1 MPEIKDK
8 NGMNIGLFTDSY
20 SPNVN
25 GVVTSVETLKKA
37 LEEKGHTVYVI
48 TVGQDAKTYNYDEEQ
63 KILRIPGIPL
73 GIYDYRMSSFYPLK
87 VINRIKSWDLDI
99 IHSHTELSMGIF
111 ARLFA
116 KQYNIPLVHTYHT
129 MYKDYTWYVS
139 RNIKFFDLGCKKA
152 VEYLSKFYC
161 DNTADAFIVPTVKT
175 YHLFRDEYHYDKD
188 IYIVPTG
195 LDASRFYKENSD
207 KLKVLKLRR
216 ELGYKKKDFVMLF
229 VGRLAQEK
237 NVPFLFDII
246 EKSKNPNIK
255 LLIVGYGPDEDKYKK
270 EVKERALTDRIKF
283 TGKVAWNDMPTYY
296 HVANAFITAS
306 TTETQGLTVIEALAA
321 SLPVICIDDDAFKSA
336 IIDNFNGRIFKNQ
349 EECLKIVLELASNK
363 LELEN
368 LTSKAAQSI
377 KKYSLPAFADSVL
390 DVYNVAITKHNKKQ
404 SFGTRLVEKI
414 KTKWKGGKKND
425 RSLKS

>member
-1 MPEIKDK
+1 
-8 NGMNIGLFTDSY
+8 MNIGLFTDAYVPS
-20 SPNVN
+20 VN

-37 LEEKGHTVYVI
+37 LEQKGHTVYIV
-48 TVGQDAKTYNYDEEQ
+48 TVGQDSKTYDYNEKER
-63 KILRIPGIPL
+63 ILKIPGIPL
-73 GIYDYRMSSFYPLK
+73 GIYDYRMSSIYPLK
-87 VINRIKSWDLDI
+87 VMNKIKSWNLDL

-139 RNIKFFDLGCKKA
+139 RNIKFFDMGCKKA
-152 VEYLSKFYC
+152 VEYISKFYC

-207 KLKVLKLRR
+207 KLKVTRLRR
-216 ELGYKKKDFVMLF
+216 YLGYKRKDFVMLF

-237 NVPFLFDII
+237 NVTFLFDII
-246 EKSKNPNIK
+246 EKTKNNNVK

-270 EVKERALTDRIKF
+270 EVKERGLEDRIKF
-283 TGKVAWNDMPTYY
+283 TGKIAWVDMPNYY
-296 HVANAFITAS
+296 HVSNAFITAS

-321 SLPVICIDDDAFKSA
+321 SLPVICIDDDAFKSVVV
-336 IIDNFNGRIFKNQ
+336 DNFNGRIFKNKK
-349 EECLKIVLELASNK
+349 ECLQIVEELSTNK
-363 LELEN
+363 LELDS
-368 LTSKAAQSI
+368 LTDKAEVSVR
-377 KKYSLPAFADSVL
+377 KYSLSSFAESVL
-390 DVYNVAITKHNKKQ
+390 EVYKIAITKHNKKQ
-404 SFGTRLVEKI
+404 ALSTRLVEKI
-414 KTKWKGGKKND
+414 KSKWKGGKKNE
-425 RSLKS
+425 SST

>member
-1 MPEIKDK
+1 MR
-8 NGMNIGLFTDSY
+8 IGLFTDAYVPS
-20 SPNVN
+20 VN

-37 LEEKGHTVYVI
+37 LEQKGHTVYIV
-48 TVGQDAKTYNYDEEQ
+48 TVGQDSKTYDYDEEER
-63 KILRIPGIPL
+63 ILRIPGIPL
-73 GIYDYRMSSFYPLK
+73 GIYDYRMSSIYPIK
-87 VINRIKSWDLDI
+87 VINKIKSWNLEI

-139 RNIKFFDLGCKKA
+139 RNIKYFDLGCKKA
-152 VEYLSKFYC
+152 VEYISKFYC

-207 KLKVLKLRR
+207 KLKVTRLRHY
-216 ELGYKKKDFVMLF
+216 LGYKKKDFVLLF

-237 NVPFLFDII
+237 NVPFLIDVI
-246 EKSKNPNIK
+246 EKCSDKNIK
-255 LLIVGYGPDEDKYKK
+255 LLIVGYGPDEEKYRS
-270 EVKERALTDRIKF
+270 EVKKRNLQDRITF
-283 TGKVAWNDMPTYY
+283 TGKVSWKDMPNYY

-321 SLPVICIDDDAFKSA
+321 SIPVICIDDDAFKSV
-336 IIDNFNGRIFKNQ
+336 IIDNFNGRIFTTE
-349 EECLKIVLELASNK
+349 EECIKIVNELSTNK
-363 LELEN
+363 MELEN
-368 LTSKAAQSI
+368 LADKTVSSI
-377 KKYSLPAFADSVL
+377 KKYSLPSFADSDL
-390 DVYNVAITKHNKKQ
+390 EVYKVAITKHNKKQ
-404 SFGTRLVEKI
+404 PLSTKIVNKI
-414 KTKWKGGKKND
+414 KSIWKEGENDNSTK
-425 RSLKS
+425 S

>member
-1 MPEIKDK
+1 
-8 NGMNIGLFTDSY
+8 MNIGLFTDAYVPS
-20 SPNVN
+20 VN

-37 LEEKGHTVYVI
+37 LEQKGHTVYIV
-48 TVGQDAKTYNYDEEQ
+48 TVGQDSKTYDYNEKER
-63 KILRIPGIPL
+63 ILKIPGIPL
-73 GIYDYRMSSFYPLK
+73 GIYDYRMSSIYPLK
-87 VINRIKSWDLDI
+87 VMNKIKSWNLDL

-139 RNIKFFDLGCKKA
+139 RNVKFFDMGCKKA
-152 VEYLSKFYC
+152 VEYISKFYC

-207 KLKVLKLRR
+207 KLKVTRLRR
-216 ELGYKKKDFVMLF
+216 YLGYKRKDFVMLF

-237 NVPFLFDII
+237 NVTFLFDII
-246 EKSKNPNIK
+246 EKTKNKNIK

-270 EVKERALTDRIKF
+270 EVKERGLEDRIKF
-283 TGKVAWNDMPTYY
+283 TGKVAWVDMPNYY
-296 HVANAFITAS
+296 HVSNAFITAS

-321 SLPVICIDDDAFKSA
+321 SLPVICIDDDSFKSA
-336 IIDNFNGRIFKNQ
+336 VVDNFNGRIFKD
-349 EECLKIVLELASNK
+349 EKECLEIVEELSTNK
-363 LELEN
+363 LELNN
-368 LTSKAAQSI
+368 LTDKAEGSI
-377 KKYSLPAFADSVL
+377 KKYSLSSFADSVL
-390 DVYNVAITKHNKKQ
+390 EVYKVAITKHNKKQ
-404 SFGTRLVEKI
+404 ALSTRIVEKI
-414 KTKWKGGKKND
+414 KNKWKDGKKND
-425 RSLKS
+425 SSLKSQE

>member
-1 MPEIKDK
+1 
-8 NGMNIGLFTDSY
+8 MNIGLFTDAYVPS
-20 SPNVN
+20 VN

-37 LEEKGHTVYVI
+37 LEQKGHTVYIV
-48 TVGQDAKTYNYDEEQ
+48 TVGQDSKTYDYNEKER
-63 KILRIPGIPL
+63 ILKIPGIPL
-73 GIYDYRMSSFYPLK
+73 GIYDYRMSSIYPLK
-87 VINRIKSWDLDI
+87 VINLIKSWNLEL

-139 RNIKFFDLGCKKA
+139 RNIKFFDMGCKKA
-152 VEYLSKFYC
+152 VEYISKFYC

-207 KLKVLKLRR
+207 KLKVTRLRR
-216 ELGYKKKDFVMLF
+216 YLGYKRKDFVMLF

-237 NVPFLFDII
+237 NVPFLFDVI
-246 EKSKNPNIK
+246 EKTKNKNIK

-270 EVKERALTDRIKF
+270 EVKERSLEDRIKF
-283 TGKVAWNDMPTYY
+283 TGKVAWIDMPNYY
-296 HVANAFITAS
+296 HVSNAFITAS

-321 SLPVICIDDDAFKSA
+321 SLPVICIDDDSFKSA
-336 IIDNFNGRIFKNQ
+336 VVDNFNGRIFKD
-349 EECLKIVLELASNK
+349 EKECLEIVEELSTNK
-363 LELEN
+363 LELNN
-368 LTSKAAQSI
+368 LTDKAEGSI
-377 KKYSLPAFADSVL
+377 KKYSLSSFAESVL
-390 DVYNVAITKHNKKQ
+390 EVYKVAITKHNKKQ
-404 SFGTRLVEKI
+404 ALSTRLVEKI
-414 KTKWKGGKKND
+414 KNKWKDGKKND
-425 RSLKS
+425 SSLKSQE

>member
-1 MPEIKDK
+1 MR
-8 NGMNIGLFTDSY
+8 IGLFTDAYVPS
-20 SPNVN
+20 VN

-37 LEEKGHTVYVI
+37 LEQKGHTVYIV
-48 TVGQDAKTYNYDEEQ
+48 TVGQDSKTYDYDEEER
-63 KILRIPGIPL
+63 ILRIPGIPL
-73 GIYDYRMSSFYPLK
+73 GIYDYRMSSIYPIK
-87 VINRIKSWDLDI
+87 VINKIKSWNLEI

-139 RNIKFFDLGCKKA
+139 RNIKYFDLGCKKA
-152 VEYLSKFYC
+152 VEYISKFYC

-207 KLKVLKLRR
+207 KLKVTRLRHY
-216 ELGYKKKDFVMLF
+216 LGYKKKDFVLLF

-237 NVPFLFDII
+237 NVPFLIDVI
-246 EKSKNPNIK
+246 EKCSDKNIK
-255 LLIVGYGPDEDKYKK
+255 LLIVGYGPDEEKYRS
-270 EVKERALTDRIKF
+270 EVKKRNLQDRITF
-283 TGKVAWNDMPTYY
+283 TGKVSWKDMPNYY

-321 SLPVICIDDDAFKSA
+321 SIPVICIDDDAFKSV
-336 IIDNFNGRIFKNQ
+336 IIDNFNGRIFTTE
-349 EECLKIVLELASNK
+349 EECIKIVNELSTNK
-363 LELEN
+363 MELEN
-368 LTSKAAQSI
+368 LADKTVSSI
-377 KKYSLPAFADSVL
+377 KKYSLPSFADSVL
-390 DVYNVAITKHNKKQ
+390 EVYKVAITKHNKKQ
-404 SFGTRLVEKI
+404 PLSTKIVNKI
-414 KTKWKGGKKND
+414 KSIWKEGENDNSTK
-425 RSLKS
+425 S

>member
-1 MPEIKDK
+1 
-8 NGMNIGLFTDSY
+8 MNIGLFTDAYVPS
-20 SPNVN
+20 VN

-37 LEEKGHTVYVI
+37 LEQKGHTVYIV
-48 TVGQDAKTYNYDEEQ
+48 TVGQDSKTYDYNEKER
-63 KILRIPGIPL
+63 ILKIPGIPL
-73 GIYDYRMSSFYPLK
+73 GIYDYRMSSIYPLK
-87 VINRIKSWDLDI
+87 VMNKIKSWNLDL

-139 RNIKFFDLGCKKA
+139 RNVKFFDMGCKKA
-152 VEYLSKFYC
+152 VEYISKFYC

-207 KLKVLKLRR
+207 KLKVTRLRR
-216 ELGYKKKDFVMLF
+216 YLGYKRKDFVMLF

-237 NVPFLFDII
+237 NVTFLFDII
-246 EKSKNPNIK
+246 EKTKNKNIK

-270 EVKERALTDRIKF
+270 EVKERGLEDGIKF
-283 TGKVAWNDMPTYY
+283 TGKVAWVDMPNYY
-296 HVANAFITAS
+296 HVSNAFITAS

-321 SLPVICIDDDAFKSA
+321 SLPVICIDDDAFKSVVV
-336 IIDNFNGRIFKNQ
+336 DNFNGRIFKDKK
-349 EECLKIVLELASNK
+349 ECLQIVEELSTNK
-363 LELEN
+363 LELDS
-368 LTSKAAQSI
+368 LTDKAEVSVR
-377 KKYSLPAFADSVL
+377 KYSLSSFAESVL
-390 DVYNVAITKHNKKQ
+390 EVYKIAIAKHNKKQ
-404 SFGTRLVEKI
+404 SLSTRLVEKL
-414 KTKWKGGKKND
+414 KNKWKEGKKND
-425 RSLKS
+425 SGA

>member
-1 MPEIKDK
+1 
-8 NGMNIGLFTDSY
+8 MNIGLFTDAYVPS
-20 SPNVN
+20 VN

-37 LEEKGHTVYVI
+37 LEQKGHTVYIV
-48 TVGQDAKTYNYDEEQ
+48 TVGQDSKTYDYNEKER
-63 KILRIPGIPL
+63 ILKIPGIPL
-73 GIYDYRMSSFYPLK
+73 GIYDYRMSSIYPLK
-87 VINRIKSWDLDI
+87 VMNKIKSWNLDL

-139 RNIKFFDLGCKKA
+139 RNVKFFDMGCKKA
-152 VEYLSKFYC
+152 VEYISKFYC

-207 KLKVLKLRR
+207 KLKVTRLRR
-216 ELGYKKKDFVMLF
+216 YLGYKRKDFVMLF

-237 NVPFLFDII
+237 NVTFLFDII
-246 EKSKNPNIK
+246 EKTKNKNVK

-270 EVKERALTDRIKF
+270 EVKERGLEDRIKF
-283 TGKVAWNDMPTYY
+283 TGKVAWVDMPNYY
-296 HVANAFITAS
+296 HVSNAFITAS

-321 SLPVICIDDDAFKSA
+321 SLPVICIDDDAFKSVVV
-336 IIDNFNGRIFKNQ
+336 DNFNGRIFKDKK
-349 EECLKIVLELASNK
+349 ECLQIVEELSTNK
-363 LELEN
+363 LELDS
-368 LTSKAAQSI
+368 LTDKAEVSVR
-377 KKYSLPAFADSVL
+377 KYSLSSFAESVL
-390 DVYNVAITKHNKKQ
+390 EVYKIAITKHNKKQ
-404 SFGTRLVEKI
+404 ALSTRLVEKI
-414 KTKWKGGKKND
+414 KSKWKGGKKND
-425 RSLKS
+425 SST

>member
-1 MPEIKDK
+1 
-8 NGMNIGLFTDSY
+8 MNIGLFTDAYVPS
-20 SPNVN
+20 VN

-37 LEEKGHTVYVI
+37 LEQKGHTVYIV
-48 TVGQDAKTYNYDEEQ
+48 TVGQDSKTYDYNEKER
-63 KILRIPGIPL
+63 ILKIPGIPL
-73 GIYDYRMSSFYPLK
+73 GIYDYRMSSIYPLK
-87 VINRIKSWDLDI
+87 VMNKIKSWNLDL

-139 RNIKFFDLGCKKA
+139 RNVKFFDMGCKKA
-152 VEYLSKFYC
+152 VEYISKFYC

-207 KLKVLKLRR
+207 KLKVTRLRR
-216 ELGYKKKDFVMLF
+216 YLGYKRKDFVMLF

-237 NVPFLFDII
+237 NVTFLFDII
-246 EKSKNPNIK
+246 EKTKNKNVK

-270 EVKERALTDRIKF
+270 EVKERGLEDRIKF
-283 TGKVAWNDMPTYY
+283 TGKIAWVDMPNYY
-296 HVANAFITAS
+296 HVSNAFITAS

-321 SLPVICIDDDAFKSA
+321 SLPVICIDDDAFKSVVV
-336 IIDNFNGRIFKNQ
+336 DNFNGRIFKNKK
-349 EECLKIVLELASNK
+349 ECLQIVEELSTNK
-363 LELEN
+363 LELDS
-368 LTSKAAQSI
+368 LTDKAEVSVR
-377 KKYSLPAFADSVL
+377 KYSLPSFAESVL
-390 DVYNVAITKHNKKQ
+390 EVYKIAIAKHNKKQ
-404 SFGTRLVEKI
+404 SLSTRLVEKL
-414 KTKWKGGKKND
+414 KNKWKEGKKND
-425 RSLKS
+425 SGA

>member
-1 MPEIKDK
+1 
-8 NGMNIGLFTDSY
+8 MNIGLFTDAYVPS
-20 SPNVN
+20 VN

-37 LEEKGHTVYVI
+37 LEQKGHTVYIV
-48 TVGQDAKTYNYDEEQ
+48 TVGQDSKTYDYNEKER
-63 KILRIPGIPL
+63 ILKIPGIPL
-73 GIYDYRMSSFYPLK
+73 GIYDYRMSSIYPLK
-87 VINRIKSWDLDI
+87 VINLIKSWNLEL

-139 RNIKFFDLGCKKA
+139 RNIKFFDMGCKKA
-152 VEYLSKFYC
+152 VEYISKFYC

-207 KLKVLKLRR
+207 KLKVTRLRR
-216 ELGYKKKDFVMLF
+216 YLGYKRKDFVMLF

-237 NVPFLFDII
+237 NVPFLFDVI
-246 EKSKNPNIK
+246 EKTKNKNIK

-270 EVKERALTDRIKF
+270 EVKERSLEDRIKF
-283 TGKVAWNDMPTYY
+283 TGKVAWIDMPNYY
-296 HVANAFITAS
+296 HVSNAFITAS

-321 SLPVICIDDDAFKSA
+321 SLPVICIDDDSFKSA
-336 IIDNFNGRIFKNQ
+336 VVDNFNGRIFKD
-349 EECLKIVLELASNK
+349 EKECLEIVEELSTNK
-363 LELEN
+363 LELNN
-368 LTSKAAQSI
+368 LTDKAEGSI
-377 KKYSLPAFADSVL
+377 KKYSLSSFAESVL
-390 DVYNVAITKHNKKQ
+390 EVYKVAITKHNKKQ
-404 SFGTRLVEKI
+404 ALSTRIVEKI
-414 KTKWKGGKKND
+414 KNKWKDGKKND
-425 RSLKS
+425 SSLKSQE

>member
-1 MPEIKDK
+1 MR
-8 NGMNIGLFTDSY
+8 IGLFTDAYVPS
-20 SPNVN
+20 VN

-37 LEEKGHTVYVI
+37 LEQKGHTVYIV
-48 TVGQDAKTYNYDEEQ
+48 TVGQDSKTYDYDEKE

-73 GIYDYRMSSFYPLK
+73 GIYDYRMSSIYPIK
-87 VINRIKSWDLDI
+87 VINQIKSWNLEI

-139 RNIKFFDLGCKKA
+139 RNIKYFDLGCKKA
-152 VEYLSKFYC
+152 VEYISKFYC

-207 KLKVLKLRR
+207 KLKVLKLKHD
-216 ELGYKKKDFVMLF
+216 LGYKRKDFVMLF

-246 EKSKNPNIK
+246 EKTKNKSIK
-255 LLIVGYGPDEDKYKK
+255 LLIVGYGPDEEKYKK
-270 EVKERALTDRIKF
+270 EVKEKGLDDRIKF
-283 TGKVAWNDMPTYY
+283 TGKVAWNDMPNYY
-296 HVANAFITAS
+296 HVCNAFITAS

-321 SLPVICIDDDAFKSA
+321 SLPVICIDDDAFKSVVV
-336 IIDNFNGRIFKNQ
+336 DNFNGRIFKN
-349 EECLKIVLELASNK
+349 EKDCLQIVEELATNK

-368 LTSKAAQSI
+368 LTDKTESSI
-377 KKYSLPAFADSVL
+377 KKYSLSSFADSVL
-390 DVYNVAITKHNKKQ
+390 EVYKVAITKHNKKQ
-404 SFGTRLVEKI
+404 ALSTRIVDKI
-414 KTKWKGGKKND
+414 KNKWKEGNKND
-425 RSLKS
+425 SSSKS

>member
-1 MPEIKDK
+1 MR
-8 NGMNIGLFTDSY
+8 IGLFTDAYVPS
-20 SPNVN
+20 VN

-37 LEEKGHTVYVI
+37 LEQKGHTVYIV
-48 TVGQDAKTYNYDEEQ
+48 TVGQDAKTYDYNEEE
-63 KILRIPGIPL
+63 KILKVPGIPL
-73 GIYDYRMSSFYPLK
+73 GIYDYRMSSIYPIK
-87 VINRIKSWDLDI
+87 VINRIKSWHLEI

-152 VEYLSKFYC
+152 IEYISKFYC
-161 DNTADAFIVPTVKT
+161 DNTADAFIVPTIKT

-195 LDASRFYKENSD
+195 IDASRFYKENSD
-207 KLKVLKLRR
+207 KLKVLKLRH
-216 ELGYKKKDFVMLF
+216 ELGYKRKDFVLLF

-246 EKSKNPNIK
+246 EKTKNKNIK

-270 EVKERALTDRIKF
+270 EVIDRNIADRVTF
-283 TGKVAWNDMPTYY
+283 TGKVAWIDMPNYY
-296 HVANAFITAS
+296 HVSNAFITAS
-306 TTETQGLTVIEALAA
+306 ITETQGLTVIEALAA
-321 SLPVICIDDDAFKSA
+321 SLPVICIDDDAFKDA
-336 IIDNFNGRIFKNQ
+336 VIDNFNGRVFKD
-349 EECLKIVLELASNK
+349 EKECLEIVEELASNK

-368 LTSKAAQSI
+368 LTDKAESSV
-377 KKYSLPAFADSVL
+377 KKYSLSSFADSVL
-390 DVYNVAITKHNKKQ
+390 EVYKVAITKHNRKQPLSTKIVENIKKKWRGNKKDDN
-404 SFGTRLVEKI
+404 SF
-414 KTKWKGGKKND
+414 
-425 RSLKS
+425 KS

>member
-1 MPEIKDK
+1 MH
-8 NGMNIGLFTDSY
+8 GMNIGLFTDAYVPS
-20 SPNVN
+20 VN

-37 LEEKGHTVYVI
+37 LEQKGHTVYIV
-48 TVGQDAKTYNYDEEQ
+48 TVGQDSKTYDYDEKER
-63 KILRIPGIPL
+63 ILRIPGIPL
-73 GIYDYRMSSFYPLK
+73 GIYDYRMSSIYPLK
-87 VINRIKSWDLDI
+87 VINRIKSWNLEI

-139 RNIKFFDLGCKKA
+139 RNIKFFDMGCKKA
-152 VEYLSKFYC
+152 VEYFSKFYC

-195 LDASRFYKENSD
+195 LDARRFYKENSD
-207 KLKVLKLRR
+207 KLKVTRLKHY
-216 ELGYKKKDFVMLF
+216 LGFKKKDFVLLF

-237 NVPFLFDII
+237 NVTFLLDVI
-246 EKSKNPNIK
+246 EKCNNKNIK
-255 LLIVGYGPDEDKYKK
+255 LLIVGYGPDEEKYRNDVKK
-270 EVKERALTDRIKF
+270 RNLQDRIIF
-283 TGKVAWNDMPTYY
+283 TGKVSWKDMPSYY
-296 HVANAFITAS
+296 HIANAFITAS

-336 IIDNFNGRIFKNQ
+336 IIDNFNGRIFKDKK
-349 EECLKIVLELASNK
+349 ECIQIVDELSTNK

-368 LTSKAAQSI
+368 LTDKAQASI
-377 KKYSLPAFADSVL
+377 KKYSLSSFADSIL
-390 DVYNVAITKHNKKQ
+390 EVYKVAIKKHNKKQ
-404 SFGTRLVEKI
+404 PLSTRFVEKL
-414 KTKWKGGKKND
+414 KSKWKEGKKND
-425 RSLKS
+425 SSIESQE

>member
-1 MPEIKDK
+1 MR
-8 NGMNIGLFTDSY
+8 IGLFTDAYVPS
-20 SPNVN
+20 VN

-37 LEEKGHTVYVI
+37 LEQKGHTVYIV
-48 TVGQDAKTYNYDEEQ
+48 TVGQDSKTYDYDEKE

-73 GIYDYRMSSFYPLK
+73 GIYDYRMSSIYPLK
-87 VINRIKSWDLDI
+87 VINKIKSWNLEI

-139 RNIKFFDLGCKKA
+139 RNIKYFDLGCKKA
-152 VEYLSKFYC
+152 VEYFSKFYC

-207 KLKVLKLRR
+207 KLKVLKLKH
-216 ELGYKKKDFVMLF
+216 ELGYKRKDFVMLF

-246 EKSKNPNIK
+246 EKTKNKNVK
-255 LLIVGYGPDEDKYKK
+255 LLIVGYGPDEEKYKK
-270 EVKERALTDRIKF
+270 EVKERGLEDRIKF
-283 TGKVAWNDMPTYY
+283 TGKVAWVDMPNYY
-296 HVANAFITAS
+296 HVSNAFITAS

-321 SLPVICIDDDAFKSA
+321 SLPVICIDDDAFKSVVV
-336 IIDNFNGRIFKNQ
+336 DNFNGRIFKD
-349 EECLKIVLELASNK
+349 EKECLEIVEELSTNK

-368 LTSKAAQSI
+368 LTDKAEGSV
-377 KKYSLPAFADSVL
+377 KKYSLSSFADSVL
-390 DVYNVAITKHNKKQ
+390 EVYKVAITKHNKKQ
-404 SFGTRLVEKI
+404 SLTTVLVEKL
-414 KTKWKGGKKND
+414 KNKWKDGKKND
-425 RSLKS
+425 SSLKSQE

>member
-1 MPEIKDK
+1 
-8 NGMNIGLFTDSY
+8 MNIGLFTDAYVPS
-20 SPNVN
+20 VN

-37 LEEKGHTVYVI
+37 LEQKGHTVYIV
-48 TVGQDAKTYNYDEEQ
+48 TVGQDSKTYDYNEKER
-63 KILRIPGIPL
+63 ILKIPGIPL
-73 GIYDYRMSSFYPLK
+73 GIYDYRMSSIYPLK
-87 VINRIKSWDLDI
+87 VMNKIKSWNLDL

-139 RNIKFFDLGCKKA
+139 RNVKFFDMGCKKA
-152 VEYLSKFYC
+152 VEYISKFYC

-207 KLKVLKLRR
+207 KLKVTRLRR
-216 ELGYKKKDFVMLF
+216 YLGYKRKDFVMLF

-237 NVPFLFDII
+237 NVTFLFDII
-246 EKSKNPNIK
+246 EKTKNKNVK

-270 EVKERALTDRIKF
+270 EVKERGLEDRIKF
-283 TGKVAWNDMPTYY
+283 TGKVAWVDMPNYY
-296 HVANAFITAS
+296 HVSNAFITAS

-321 SLPVICIDDDAFKSA
+321 SLPVICIDDDSFKSA
-336 IIDNFNGRIFKNQ
+336 VVDNFNGRIFKD
-349 EECLKIVLELASNK
+349 EKECLEIVEELSTNK
-363 LELEN
+363 LELNN
-368 LTSKAAQSI
+368 LTDKAEGSI
-377 KKYSLPAFADSVL
+377 KKYSLSSFAESVL
-390 DVYNVAITKHNKKQ
+390 EVYKVAITKHNKKQ
-404 SFGTRLVEKI
+404 ALSTRLVEKI
-414 KTKWKGGKKND
+414 KNKWKDGKKND
-425 RSLKS
+425 SSLKSQE

>member
-1 MPEIKDK
+1 
-8 NGMNIGLFTDSY
+8 MNIGLFTDAYVPS
-20 SPNVN
+20 VN

-37 LEEKGHTVYVI
+37 LEQKGHTVYIV
-48 TVGQDAKTYNYDEEQ
+48 TVGQDSKTYDYNEKER
-63 KILRIPGIPL
+63 ILKIPGIPL
-73 GIYDYRMSSFYPLK
+73 GIYDYRMSSIYPLK
-87 VINRIKSWDLDI
+87 VMNKIKSWNLDL

-139 RNIKFFDLGCKKA
+139 RNVKFFDMGCKKA
-152 VEYLSKFYC
+152 VEYISKFYC

-207 KLKVLKLRR
+207 KLKVTRLRR
-216 ELGYKKKDFVMLF
+216 YLGYKRKDFVMLF

-237 NVPFLFDII
+237 NVTFLFDII
-246 EKSKNPNIK
+246 EKTKNKNVK

-270 EVKERALTDRIKF
+270 EVKERGLEDRIKF
-283 TGKVAWNDMPTYY
+283 TGKVAWVDMPNYY
-296 HVANAFITAS
+296 HVSNAFITAS

-321 SLPVICIDDDAFKSA
+321 SLPVICIDDDAFKSVVV
-336 IIDNFNGRIFKNQ
+336 DNFNGRIFKNKK
-349 EECLKIVLELASNK
+349 ECLQIVEELSTNK
-363 LELEN
+363 LELDS
-368 LTSKAAQSI
+368 LTDKAEVSVR
-377 KKYSLPAFADSVL
+377 KYSLPSFAESVL
-390 DVYNVAITKHNKKQ
+390 EVYKIAIAKHNKKQ
-404 SFGTRLVEKI
+404 SLSTRLVEKL
-414 KTKWKGGKKND
+414 KNKWKEGKKND
-425 RSLKS
+425 SGA

>member
-1 MPEIKDK
+1 
-8 NGMNIGLFTDSY
+8 MNIGLFTDAYVPS
-20 SPNVN
+20 VN

-37 LEEKGHTVYVI
+37 LEQKGHTVYIV
-48 TVGQDAKTYNYDEEQ
+48 TVGQDSKTYDYNEKER
-63 KILRIPGIPL
+63 ILKIPGIPL
-73 GIYDYRMSSFYPLK
+73 GIYDYRMSSIYPLK
-87 VINRIKSWDLDI
+87 VMNKIKSWNLDL

-139 RNIKFFDLGCKKA
+139 RNVKFFDMGCKKA
-152 VEYLSKFYC
+152 VEYISKFYC

-207 KLKVLKLRR
+207 KLKVTRLRR
-216 ELGYKKKDFVMLF
+216 YLGYKRKDFVILF

-237 NVPFLFDII
+237 NVTFLFDII
-246 EKSKNPNIK
+246 EKTKNKNVK

-270 EVKERALTDRIKF
+270 EVKERGLEDRIKF
-283 TGKVAWNDMPTYY
+283 TGKVAWVDMPNYY
-296 HVANAFITAS
+296 HVSNAFITAS

-321 SLPVICIDDDAFKSA
+321 SLPVICIDDDAFKSVVV
-336 IIDNFNGRIFKNQ
+336 DNFNGRIFKNK
-349 EECLKIVLELASNK
+349 EECLQIVEELSTNK
-363 LELEN
+363 LELDS
-368 LTSKAAQSI
+368 LTDKAEVSVR
-377 KKYSLPAFADSVL
+377 KYSLPSFAESVL
-390 DVYNVAITKHNKKQ
+390 EVYKIAIAKHNKKQ
-404 SFGTRLVEKI
+404 SLSTRLVEKL
-414 KTKWKGGKKND
+414 KNKWKEGKKND
-425 RSLKS
+425 SGT

>member
-1 MPEIKDK
+1 
-8 NGMNIGLFTDSY
+8 MNIGLFTDAYVPS
-20 SPNVN
+20 VN

-37 LEEKGHTVYVI
+37 LEQKGHTVYIV
-48 TVGQDAKTYNYDEEQ
+48 TVGQDSKTYDYNEKER
-63 KILRIPGIPL
+63 ILKIPGIPL
-73 GIYDYRMSSFYPLK
+73 GIYDYRMSSIYPLK
-87 VINRIKSWDLDI
+87 VMNKIKSWNLDL

-139 RNIKFFDLGCKKA
+139 RNIKFFDMGCKKA
-152 VEYLSKFYC
+152 VEYISKFYC

-207 KLKVLKLRR
+207 KLKVTRLRR
-216 ELGYKKKDFVMLF
+216 YLGYKRKDFVMLF

-237 NVPFLFDII
+237 NVTFLFDII
-246 EKSKNPNIK
+246 EKNKNKNVK

-270 EVKERALTDRIKF
+270 EVKERGLEDRIKF
-283 TGKVAWNDMPTYY
+283 TGKIAWVDMPNYY
-296 HVANAFITAS
+296 HVSNAFITAS

-321 SLPVICIDDDAFKSA
+321 SLPVICIDDDAFKSVVV
-336 IIDNFNGRIFKNQ
+336 DNFNGRIFKD
-349 EECLKIVLELASNK
+349 EKECLEIVEELSTNK
-363 LELEN
+363 LELDN
-368 LTSKAAQSI
+368 LTDKAEGSV
-377 KKYSLPAFADSVL
+377 KKYSLSSFADSVL
-390 DVYNVAITKHNKKQ
+390 EVYKVAITKHNKKQ
-404 SFGTRLVEKI
+404 ALSTRIVEKI
-414 KTKWKGGKKND
+414 KNKWKDGKKND
-425 RSLKS
+425 SSLKSQE

>member
-1 MPEIKDK
+1 MH
-8 NGMNIGLFTDSY
+8 IGLFTDAYVPS
-20 SPNVN
+20 VN

-37 LEEKGHTVYVI
+37 LEQKGHTVYIV
-48 TVGQDAKTYNYDEEQ
+48 TVGQDSKTYDYNEKER
-63 KILRIPGIPL
+63 ILSIPGIPL
-73 GIYDYRMSSFYPLK
+73 GIYDYRMSSIYPLK
-87 VINRIKSWDLDI
+87 VMNKIKSWNLDL

-139 RNIKFFDLGCKKA
+139 RNVKFFDMGCKKA
-152 VEYLSKFYC
+152 VEYISKFYC

-207 KLKVLKLRR
+207 KLKVTRLRR
-216 ELGYKKKDFVMLF
+216 YLGYKRKDFVMLF

-237 NVPFLFDII
+237 NVTFLFDII
-246 EKSKNPNIK
+246 EKTKNKNVK

-270 EVKERALTDRIKF
+270 EVKERGIEDRIKF
-283 TGKVAWNDMPTYY
+283 TGKVAWVDMPNYY
-296 HVANAFITAS
+296 HVSNAFITAS

-321 SLPVICIDDDAFKSA
+321 SLPVICIDDDAFKSVVV
-336 IIDNFNGRIFKNQ
+336 DNFNGRIFKDKK
-349 EECLKIVLELASNK
+349 ECLQIVEELSTNK
-363 LELEN
+363 LELDS
-368 LTSKAAQSI
+368 LTDKAEVSVR
-377 KKYSLPAFADSVL
+377 KYSLSSFAESVL
-390 DVYNVAITKHNKKQ
+390 EVYKIAIAKHNKKQ
-404 SFGTRLVEKI
+404 SLSTRLVEKL
-414 KTKWKGGKKND
+414 KNKWKEGKKND
-425 RSLKS
+425 SGA

>member
-1 MPEIKDK
+1 MR
-8 NGMNIGLFTDSY
+8 IGLFTDAYVPS
-20 SPNVN
+20 VN
-25 GVVTSVETLKKA
+25 GVVTSVEALKKA
-37 LEEKGHTVYVI
+37 LEKKGHVVYIV
-48 TVGQDAKTYNYDEEQ
+48 TVGQDSRTYDYDEKE
-63 KILRIPGIPL
+63 KVLKIPGIPL
-73 GIYDYRMSSFYPLK
+73 GIYDYRMSSFYPIK
-87 VINRIKSWDLDI
+87 VINKIKSWDLEI

-139 RNIKFFDLGCKKA
+139 RNIKYFDLGCKKA
-152 VEYLSKFYC
+152 VEYFSKFYC

-207 KLKVLKLRR
+207 KLKVLKLRHN
-216 ELGYKKKDFVMLF
+216 LGYKRKDFVMLF

-246 EKSKNPNIK
+246 EKTKNKNVK

-270 EVKERALTDRIKF
+270 EVKERCLEDRIKF
-283 TGKVAWNDMPTYY
+283 TGKVAWIDMPNYY
-296 HVANAFITAS
+296 HVSNAFITAS

-321 SLPVICIDDDAFKSA
+321 SLPVICIDDDAFKSVVV
-336 IIDNFNGRIFKNQ
+336 DNFNGRIFKDEKECSEIV
-349 EECLKIVLELASNK
+349 EELSTNK

-368 LTSKAAQSI
+368 LTDKAEGSV
-377 KKYSLPAFADSVL
+377 KKYSLSSFAESVL
-390 DVYNVAITKHNKKQ
+390 EVYKVAITKHNKKQ
-404 SFGTRLVEKI
+404 TLSTRFVEKL
-414 KTKWKGGKKND
+414 KNKWKDGKKND
-425 RSLKS
+425 SSLKSQE

>member
-1 MPEIKDK
+1 
-8 NGMNIGLFTDSY
+8 MNIGLFTDAYVPS
-20 SPNVN
+20 VN

-37 LEEKGHTVYVI
+37 LEQKGHTVYIV
-48 TVGQDAKTYNYDEEQ
+48 TVGQDSKTYDYNEKER
-63 KILRIPGIPL
+63 ILRIPGIPL
-73 GIYDYRMSSFYPLK
+73 GIYDYRMSSIYPLK
-87 VINRIKSWDLDI
+87 VINLIKSWNLEL

-139 RNIKFFDLGCKKA
+139 RNVKFFDMGCKKA
-152 VEYLSKFYC
+152 VEYISKFYC

-207 KLKVLKLRR
+207 KLKVTRLRR
-216 ELGYKKKDFVMLF
+216 YLGYKRKDFVMLF

-237 NVPFLFDII
+237 NVPFLFDVI
-246 EKSKNPNIK
+246 EKTKNKNIK

-270 EVKERALTDRIKF
+270 EVKERSLEDRIKF
-283 TGKVAWNDMPTYY
+283 TGKVAWIDMPNYY
-296 HVANAFITAS
+296 HVSNAFITAS

-321 SLPVICIDDDAFKSA
+321 SLPVICIDDDSFKSA
-336 IIDNFNGRIFKNQ
+336 VVDNFNGRIFKD
-349 EECLKIVLELASNK
+349 EKECLEIVEELSTNK
-363 LELEN
+363 LELNN
-368 LTSKAAQSI
+368 LTDKAEGSI
-377 KKYSLPAFADSVL
+377 KKYSLSSFAESVL
-390 DVYNVAITKHNKKQ
+390 EVYKVAITKHNKKQ
-404 SFGTRLVEKI
+404 ALSTRLVEKI
-414 KTKWKGGKKND
+414 KNKWKDGKKND
-425 RSLKS
+425 SSLKSQE

>member
-1 MPEIKDK
+1 
-8 NGMNIGLFTDSY
+8 MNIGLFTDAYVPS
-20 SPNVN
+20 VN

-37 LEEKGHTVYVI
+37 LEQKGHTVYIV
-48 TVGQDAKTYNYDEEQ
+48 TVGQDSKTYDYNEKER
-63 KILRIPGIPL
+63 ILKIPGIPL
-73 GIYDYRMSSFYPLK
+73 GIYDYRMSSIYPLK
-87 VINRIKSWDLDI
+87 VMNKIKSWNLDL

-139 RNIKFFDLGCKKA
+139 RNVKFFDMGCKKA
-152 VEYLSKFYC
+152 VEYISKFYC

-207 KLKVLKLRR
+207 KLKVTRLRR
-216 ELGYKKKDFVMLF
+216 YLGYKRKDFVMLF

-237 NVPFLFDII
+237 NVSLLFDII
-246 EKSKNPNIK
+246 EKTKNKNIK

-270 EVKERALTDRIKF
+270 EVKERGLEDRIKF
-283 TGKVAWNDMPTYY
+283 TGKVAWVDMPNYY
-296 HVANAFITAS
+296 HVSNAFITAS

-321 SLPVICIDDDAFKSA
+321 SLPVICIDDDAFKSVVV
-336 IIDNFNGRIFKNQ
+336 DNFNGRIFKDKK
-349 EECLKIVLELASNK
+349 ECLQIVEELSTNK
-363 LELEN
+363 LELDS
-368 LTSKAAQSI
+368 LTDKAEVSVR
-377 KKYSLPAFADSVL
+377 KYSLSSFAESVL
-390 DVYNVAITKHNKKQ
+390 EVYKIAIAKHNKKK
-404 SFGTRLVEKI
+404 SLSTRLVEKL
-414 KTKWKGGKKND
+414 KNKWKEGKKND
-425 RSLKS
+425 SGT

>member
-1 MPEIKDK
+1 MR
-8 NGMNIGLFTDSY
+8 IGLFTDAYVPS
-20 SPNVN
+20 VN

-37 LEEKGHTVYVI
+37 LEQKGHTVYIV
-48 TVGQDAKTYNYDEEQ
+48 TVGQDAKTYDYNEEE
-63 KILRIPGIPL
+63 KILKVPGIPL
-73 GIYDYRMSSFYPLK
+73 GIYDYRMSSIYPIK
-87 VINRIKSWDLDI
+87 VINRIKSWHLEI

-152 VEYLSKFYC
+152 IEYISKFYC
-161 DNTADAFIVPTVKT
+161 DNTADAFIVPTIKT

-195 LDASRFYKENSD
+195 IDASRFYKENSD
-207 KLKVLKLRR
+207 KLKVLKLRH
-216 ELGYKKKDFVMLF
+216 ELGYKRKDFVLLF

-246 EKSKNPNIK
+246 EKTKNKNIK

-270 EVKERALTDRIKF
+270 EVIDRNIADRVIF
-283 TGKVAWNDMPTYY
+283 TGKVAWIDMPNYY
-296 HVANAFITAS
+296 HVSNAFITAS
-306 TTETQGLTVIEALAA
+306 ITETQGLTVIEALAA
-321 SLPVICIDDDAFKSA
+321 SLPVICIDDDAFKDA
-336 IIDNFNGRIFKNQ
+336 VIDNFNGRVFKD
-349 EECLKIVLELASNK
+349 EKECLEIVEELASNK

-368 LTSKAAQSI
+368 LTDKAESSV
-377 KKYSLPAFADSVL
+377 KKYSLSSFADSVL
-390 DVYNVAITKHNKKQ
+390 EVYKVAITKHNRKQPLSTKIVENIKKKWRGNKKDDN
-404 SFGTRLVEKI
+404 SF
-414 KTKWKGGKKND
+414 
-425 RSLKS
+425 KS

>member
-1 MPEIKDK
+1 
-8 NGMNIGLFTDSY
+8 MNIGLFTDAYVPS
-20 SPNVN
+20 VN

-37 LEEKGHTVYVI
+37 LEQKGHTVYIV
-48 TVGQDAKTYNYDEEQ
+48 TVGQDSKTYDYNEKER
-63 KILRIPGIPL
+63 ILKIPGIPL
-73 GIYDYRMSSFYPLK
+73 GIYDYRMSSIYPLK
-87 VINRIKSWDLDI
+87 VINLIKSWNLEL

-139 RNIKFFDLGCKKA
+139 RNIKFFDMGCKKA
-152 VEYLSKFYC
+152 VEYISKFYC

-207 KLKVLKLRR
+207 KLKVTRLRR
-216 ELGYKKKDFVMLF
+216 YLGYKRKDFVMLF

-237 NVPFLFDII
+237 NVPFLFDVI
-246 EKSKNPNIK
+246 EKTKNKNIK

-270 EVKERALTDRIKF
+270 EVKERSLEDRIKF
-283 TGKVAWNDMPTYY
+283 TGKVAWIDMPNYY
-296 HVANAFITAS
+296 HVSNAFITAS

-321 SLPVICIDDDAFKSA
+321 SLPVICIDDDSFKSA
-336 IIDNFNGRIFKNQ
+336 VVDNFNGRIFKD
-349 EECLKIVLELASNK
+349 EKECLEIVEELSTNK
-363 LELEN
+363 LELNN
-368 LTSKAAQSI
+368 LTDKAEGSI
-377 KKYSLPAFADSVL
+377 KKYSLSSFAESVL
-390 DVYNVAITKHNKKQ
+390 EVYKVAITKHNKKQ
-404 SFGTRLVEKI
+404 ALSTRLVEKL
-414 KTKWKGGKKND
+414 KNKWKEGKKND
-425 RSLKS
+425 SGT

>member
-1 MPEIKDK
+1 
-8 NGMNIGLFTDSY
+8 MNIGLFTDAYVPS
-20 SPNVN
+20 VN

-37 LEEKGHTVYVI
+37 LEQKGHTVYIV
-48 TVGQDAKTYNYDEEQ
+48 TVGQDSKTYDYNEKER
-63 KILRIPGIPL
+63 ILKIPGIPL
-73 GIYDYRMSSFYPLK
+73 GIYDYRMSSIYPLK
-87 VINRIKSWDLDI
+87 VMNKIKSWNLDL

-139 RNIKFFDLGCKKA
+139 RNVKFFDMGCKKA
-152 VEYLSKFYC
+152 VEYISKFYC

-207 KLKVLKLRR
+207 KLKVTRLRR
-216 ELGYKKKDFVMLF
+216 YLGYKRKDFVMLF

-237 NVPFLFDII
+237 NVTFLFDII
-246 EKSKNPNIK
+246 EKTKNKNIK

-270 EVKERALTDRIKF
+270 EVKERGLEDRIKF
-283 TGKVAWNDMPTYY
+283 TGKVAWVDMPNYY
-296 HVANAFITAS
+296 HVSNAFITAS

-321 SLPVICIDDDAFKSA
+321 SLPVICIDDDSFKSA
-336 IIDNFNGRIFKNQ
+336 VVDNFNGRIFKD
-349 EECLKIVLELASNK
+349 EKECLEIVEELSTNK
-363 LELEN
+363 LELNN
-368 LTSKAAQSI
+368 LTDKAEGSI
-377 KKYSLPAFADSVL
+377 KKYSLSSFADSVL
-390 DVYNVAITKHNKKQ
+390 EVYKVAITKHNKKQ
-404 SFGTRLVEKI
+404 ALSTRIVEKI
-414 KTKWKGGKKND
+414 KNKWKDGKKND
-425 RSLKS
+425 SGT